1 MKFETFGLNWE
12 FNSDDWINAQVGKE
26 VACFRLKK
34 LMPEF
39 VWDIVHL
46 EDNTYDFV
54 EVQTLLEG
62 ITIGGHTLAEQ
73 KQVLNQCH
81 SLQQLF
87 DLVKKDKF
95 SFTGEAI
102 KNAHSIIAEEEAL
115 EWGCLR
121 KGMVRISGTDH
132 EPPSSTQLESLFVTG
147 IDSLKMITHPVER
160 ALAYFCYGSI
170 NQFFYDGNK
179 RTSRWTMNG
188 ILMSNGYNYLSIPG
202 AKKDEFN
209 QVMIDFYNSKDA
221 TNVMR
226 FLKACY
232 QMD

>member
-1 MKFETFGLNWE
+1 MRSETLGFNWE
-12 FNSDDWINAQVGKE
+12 FDADDWDSTQVGKE

-34 LMPEF
+34 LMSEF
-39 VWDIVHL
+39 VWDITHL
-46 EDNTYDFV
+46 EDNPYDFI

-73 KQVLNQCH
+73 QQVLNQH
-81 SLQQLF
+81 RSLQQIF

-95 SFTGEAI
+95 CFTDESI

-121 KGMVRISGTDH
+121 KGEVSISGTDH
-132 EPPSSTQLESLFVTG
+132 KPPSAHQLELLFTTG
-147 IDSLKMITHPVER
+147 IKTLQLISHPVER
-160 ALAYFCYGSI
+160 ALAYFCFGSI

-188 ILMSNGYNYLSIPG
+188 ILMSHGYNYLSIPG

-209 QVMIDFYNSKDA
+209 QLMIDFYNSKDA
-221 TNVMR
+221 TKVMR
-226 FLKACY
+226 FMRACY
-232 QMD
+232 LVD

>member
-1 MKFETFGLNWE
+1 MRSETLGFNWE
-12 FNSDDWINAQVGKE
+12 FNADDWGSAQVGKE

-39 VWDIVHL
+39 VWDITHL
-46 EDNTYDFV
+46 EDNPYDFI

-73 KQVLNQCH
+73 QQVLNQYR

-95 SFTGEAI
+95 CFTDESI
-102 KNAHSIIAEEEAL
+102 KNAHCIIAEEEAL

-121 KGMVRISGTDH
+121 KGEVSISGTDH
-132 EPPSSTQLESLFVTG
+132 KPPSASQLESLFTKG
-147 IDSLKMITHPVER
+147 IKTLQLISHPVER
-160 ALAYFCYGSI
+160 ALAYFCFGSI

-188 ILMSNGYNYLSIPG
+188 ILMSHGYNYLSIAG

-209 QVMIDFYNSKDA
+209 QVMIDFYNSKNA

-226 FLKACY
+226 FMRACY
-232 QMD
+232 IVD

>member
-1 MKFETFGLNWE
+1 MRRETLGLSWE

-73 KQVLNQCH
+73 KQVLKYH

-95 SFTGEAI
+95 SFTGGEAI
-102 KNAHSIIAEEEAL
+102 KILTVSSPKKRLWNGAVYER
-115 EWGCLR
+115 EW
-121 KGMVRISGTDH
+121 
-132 EPPSSTQLESLFVTG
+132 
-147 IDSLKMITHPVER
+147 
-160 ALAYFCYGSI
+160 
-170 NQFFYDGNK
+170 
-179 RTSRWTMNG
+179 
-188 ILMSNGYNYLSIPG
+188 
-202 AKKDEFN
+202 
-209 QVMIDFYNSKDA
+209 
-221 TNVMR
+221 
-226 FLKACY
+226 
-232 QMD
+232 